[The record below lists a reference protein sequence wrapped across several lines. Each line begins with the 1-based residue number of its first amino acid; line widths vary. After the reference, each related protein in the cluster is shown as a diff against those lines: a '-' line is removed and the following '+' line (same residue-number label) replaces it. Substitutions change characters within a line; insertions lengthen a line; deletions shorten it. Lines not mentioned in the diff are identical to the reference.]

1 MCEWQKVISID
12 ILHLIQCVACNLI
25 GNTDSIPIF
34 LIPSIGGF
42 SVFRTFF
49 CFLFSL
55 YYYYLFLLSPF
66 YGNNVLPVMVFICT
80 LGQWPHRLL
89 TDYFSLCKSP
99 KMSNSICAPSS
110 FAVSQLLGN
119 TIMLFVWVHEV
130 QITYRINS
138 GRLISRWYAKTFS
151 SEVSDISTA
160 NTSWVCTCVLDT
172 RGIFIMYFIS

>member
-1 MCEWQKVISID
+1 MW
-12 ILHLIQCVACNLI
+12 IQCFQNFFLF
-25 GNTDSIPIF
+25 PIF
-34 LIPSIGGF
+34 S
-42 SVFRTFF
+42 FF
-49 CFLFSL
+49 
-55 YYYYLFLLSPF
+55 YYYLFLLSPF
-66 YGNNVLPVMVFICT
+66 YSNNVLPVMVFICT
-80 LGQWPHRLL
+80 LGQWPHILL

-99 KMSNSICAPSS
+99 KMSNSICAPSSGS

-172 RGIFIMYFIS
+172 RGIFFMYFIS